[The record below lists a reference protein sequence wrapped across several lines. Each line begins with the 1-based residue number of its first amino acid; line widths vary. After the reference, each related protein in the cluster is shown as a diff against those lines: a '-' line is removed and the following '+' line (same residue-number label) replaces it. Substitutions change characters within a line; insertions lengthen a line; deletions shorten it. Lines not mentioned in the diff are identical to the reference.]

1 MRQLTV
7 NGMTWDNEIGTIS
20 QLAKPVPGGWV
31 LVYGHAEGLPG
42 AFPRP
47 FARARGTWSFLPK
60 QRCTSGISLCIR
72 GGAGNSAGVQED
84 KGGWLLKLYKDQ
96 KKIMESFIRIAVV
109 LDHIVNDLFN
119 LNIFH
124 KESPYFH
131 KYVIST

>member
-1 MRQLTV
+1 M
-7 NGMTWDNEIGTIS
+7 G
-20 QLAKPVPGGWV
+20 
-31 LVYGHAEGLPG
+31 
-42 AFPRP
+42 F
-47 FARARGTWSFLPK
+47 GTWGSPKCLSFTQGVGHMGPGDFFPSKGAHLAFV
-60 QRCTSGISLCIR
+60 CIND
-72 GGAGNSAGVQED
+72 GVGNSVGQED